1 MKKYI
6 HKTENKQNPA
16 REALRRLS
24 AQIRARLNATGSART
39 INEVLEAMY
48 RAQSGQNDFD
58 TFHGWKERGYCVEK
72 GAKGYPVW
80 SRPKS
85 RNTEANEMT
94 KTETP
99 DGVEVNLNGGEK
111 KAPSFWVSYLFHA
124 GQVIDENGERPN
136 TYGQTPRVALPV
148 PHEFKRDMDIIQPP
162 EKPAIKLSEFEI
174 MDEAEEVP
182 QGAKEAQAEF
192 VW

>member
-1 MKKYI
+1 MKKI
-6 HKTENKQNPA
+6 HQKTNETNPV

-24 AQIRARLNATGSART
+24 AQIRARLNATDSNKT

-58 TFHGWKERGYCVEK
+58 TFRGWKERGYFVEK
-72 GAKGYPVW
+72 GAKGFPVW

-85 RNTEANEMT
+85 RNAEANEMT

-124 GQVIDENGERPN
+124 GQVKDENGERPN
-136 TYGQTPRVALPV
+136 TYGQTPRLALPV
-148 PHEFKRDMDIIQPP
+148 PQEYKNDMNIIQPP
-162 EKPAIKLSEFEI
+162 AQKPQAFTLREFEI
-174 MDEAEEVP
+174 MDDAE
-182 QGAKEAQAEF
+182 
-192 VW
+192 